1 MTKKVFTTT
10 RIVVRGY
17 HLDGFGHVN
26 HARYVEFLEE
36 ARWSFFDEHQ
46 ATVERLHTRGIT
58 HAVVR
63 LELNYRSP
71 ANLGDRLR
79 VTTAIEKVG
88 RSSVIMSQQVF
99 RIGDDQLVA
108 DARVTSAFL
117 AKKTSEPVSVR
128 DELLAL
134 QDSKLGQSEERST

>member
-1 MTKKVFTTT
+1 M
-10 RIVVRGY
+10 
-17 HLDGFGHVN
+17 
-26 HARYVEFLEE
+26 
-36 ARWSFFDEHQ
+36 
-46 ATVERLHTRGIT
+46 
-58 HAVVR
+58 
-63 LELNYRSP
+63 
-71 ANLGDRLR
+71 
-79 VTTAIEKVG
+79 
-88 RSSVIMSQQVF
+88 IMSQQVF